1 MLFRSQLGRH
11 NPAIAVLNT
20 GGFYDS
26 LQSFVRSAVER
37 RFIRPACLQI
47 YALLPTPEE
56 TLAYL
61 EQYDAAALDVRH
73 LKNI

>member
-1 MLFRSQLGRH
+1 MKRRST
-11 NPAIAVLNT
+11 A
-20 GGFYDS
+20 
-26 LQSFVRSAVER
+26 
-37 RFIRPACLQI
+37 
-47 YALLPTPEE
+47 EE

>member
-1 MLFRSQLGRH
+1 MRTVQRVVETL
-11 NPAIAVLNT
+11 
-20 GGFYDS
+20 
-26 LQSFVRSAVER
+26 ER
-37 RFIRPACLQI
+37 RFLSPENVL
-47 YALLPTPEE
+47 YDFVGPTGDVLLPTPEE

>member
-1 MLFRSQLGRH
+1 M
-11 NPAIAVLNT
+11 
-20 GGFYDS
+20 
-26 LQSFVRSAVER
+26 ER